1 MLIRFIV
8 SNFLSF
14 DTEQEFKMIAGN
26 LKTHKEHVYHLPKI
40 NVLKA
45 AAIYGANG
53 AGKSNMVRAIEYF
66 SNLIESGSMTR
77 SINDK
82 KFKLN
87 PKNKN
92 LPVTFEVE
100 FFRDKKTY
108 SYGLALNNMTIEEE
122 WLVETDVEKE
132 DKLIFERKLTKHSK
146 TTIKVADKYQK
157 TQKDKYLFEL
167 MEESLL
173 KHHELLI
180 SKSDNLKIKEIKVL
194 KEWNGN
200 LSIIFPGSK
209 FMHLVHRLATSKS
222 FKAFSNDLLQTF
234 DTGVREL
241 DTEEIDFEKF
251 ISPMEDDDKEE
262 LMESLQDGKSVAL
275 IQSSVGPVLVSPEN
289 DKFIAR
295 KVVSRHDS
303 PDGKSVNFDL
313 EEESDGTQRLLD
325 FIPAFS
331 SILNSQ
337 AVIIVDEID
346 QSLHPV
352 LLKALITKIMKDTKT
367 QGQFIF
373 TTHESNLLDLE
384 IFRQDEI
391 WFIEK
396 DKKTGSSNAYSLL
409 VFKPRYDLNIQK
421 GYLKGRF
428 GAIPF
433 LANLRDLN
441 WKEVYA

>member
-8 SNFLSF
+8 SNFLTI
-14 DTEQEFKMIAGN
+14 DTEQEFKMIAGS
-26 LKTHKEHVYHLPKI
+26 LKTHKQHVYHLPKL

-53 AGKSNMVRAIEYF
+53 AGKSNIVRAIEYF
-66 SNLIESGSMTR
+66 SDLIETGSMTR

-87 PKNKN
+87 SKNRN

-100 FFRDKKTY
+100 FFRNKKTY
-108 SYGLALNNMTIEEE
+108 SYGLTLNNMTVEEE

-132 DKLIFERKLTKHSK
+132 DKLIFERKLNKHSK
-146 TTIKVADKYQK
+146 TSIKVADKYQK

-180 SKSDNLKIKEIKVL
+180 SKADNLKIKEIEVL
-194 KEWNGN
+194 KEWNSN

-222 FKAFSNDLLQTF
+222 FKTFSNDLLQTF

-241 DTEEIDFEKF
+241 DTEKIDFEKF
-251 ISPMEDDDKEE
+251 ISPMDDDDKEE
-262 LMESLQDGKSVAL
+262 LMESLESGKSVAL
-275 IQSSVGPVLVSPEN
+275 IQTSVGPVLVSPEN
-289 DKFIAR
+289 DDFIAR

-313 EEESDGTQRLLD
+313 DSKR
-325 FIPAFS
+325 
-331 SILNSQ
+331 
-337 AVIIVDEID
+337 
-346 QSLHPV
+346 
-352 LLKALITKIMKDTKT
+352 
-367 QGQFIF
+367 
-373 TTHESNLLDLE
+373 
-384 IFRQDEI
+384 
-391 WFIEK
+391 
-396 DKKTGSSNAYSLL
+396 
-409 VFKPRYDLNIQK
+409 
-421 GYLKGRF
+421 
-428 GAIPF
+428 
-433 LANLRDLN
+433 
-441 WKEVYA
+441 

>member
-1 MLIRFIV
+1 MLIRFVV

-14 DTEQEFKMIAGN
+14 DEEQEFKMIAGN
-26 LKTHKEHVYHLPKI
+26 LKTHKDHVYHLPKL

-53 AGKSNMVRAIEYF
+53 AGKSNMVTAIEYF
-66 SNLIESGSMTR
+66 SNLIENGNMMR
-77 SINDK
+77 SINDR

-87 PKNKN
+87 PKNKD
-92 LPVTFEVE
+92 LPVTFEIE

-108 SYGLALNNMTIEEE
+108 AYGLTLNNMTVEEE
-122 WLVETDVEKE
+122 WLVETAVDKE
-132 DKLIFERKLTKHSK
+132 DKLIFERKLTKHLK
-146 TTIKVADKYQK
+146 TSIKVADKYQK

-167 MEESLL
+167 MEERLL
-173 KHHELLI
+173 KSNELLI
-180 SKSDNLKIKEIKVL
+180 SKSDDLKIKEIDTL
-194 KEWNGN
+194 KDWNSH
-200 LSIIFPGSK
+200 LSIIFPRSK
-209 FMHLVHRLATSKS
+209 FMHLVHNLVTSKS
-222 FKAFSNDLLQTF
+222 FKTFSNELLQTF

-251 ISPMEDDDKEE
+251 IVPMDEEDKEE
-262 LMESLQDGKSVAL
+262 LMTSLQDGKAVAL
-275 IQSSVGPVLVSPEN
+275 IESSVGPVLVSPED

-295 KVVSRHDS
+295 RVVSRHDS

-313 EEESDGTQRLLD
+313 DEESDGTQRLLD
-325 FIPAFS
+325 FIPAFH

-337 AVIIVDEID
+337 SVIIVDEID

-352 LLKALITKIMKDTKT
+352 LLKALIAKIMKDTNT

-396 DKKTGSSNAYSLL
+396 DKKTGASNAYSLL
-409 VFKPRYDLNIQK
+409 VFKPRYDLDIQK

-433 LANLRDLN
+433 LANLQDLN
-441 WKEVYA
+441 WKELYA